1 MRKLIFLCCLMNAL
15 YCSAQIKAVTENG
28 DEVILYNDKT
38 WVYANGD
45 SDASGEIPTNNAIF
59 SKSKDASFLVKSK
72 TVNNIGIY
80 INPKKW
86 TFKKADSDTEAEYSF
101 QLKDKDAYGL
111 IITERIEIPL
121 ETLKGIALDN
131 ARKIAPDIKIV
142 MEEYRTVNDKKVLC
156 LQMNGTTQGVKFS
169 YFGYYYSSESGTIQF
184 ITYTSQ
190 NLLKEYKAE
199 LEEFLNGFTIFA
211 Q

>member
-1 MRKLIFLCCLMNAL
+1 MKKLAFLICLINVL
-15 YCSAQIKAVTENG
+15 YCAAQTKAVTENG
-28 DEVILYNDKT
+28 DEVILYTDKT
-38 WVYANGD
+38 WDYVNAETE
-45 SDASGEIPTNNAIF
+45 AVKEIPTNKTVF
-59 SKSKDASFLVKSK
+59 SKNKDASFLIKSK
-72 TVNNIGIY
+72 TVSNIGIY
-80 INPKKW
+80 MNPKKW
-86 TFKKADSDTEAEYSF
+86 MFKKADSDTEAEYSF

-121 ETLKGIALDN
+121 ETLKGIALEN

-142 MEEYRTVNDKKVLC
+142 MEEYRTVNDRKILC

-169 YFGYYYSSESGTIQF
+169 YFGYYFSSESGTIQF

-199 LEEFLNGFTIFA
+199 LEEFLNGFTVSN
-211 Q
+211 